1 MQNKLYRIA
10 SKTDS
15 RKIAEF
21 LSKDGQL
28 LLPFLELVCN
38 TEQAVDELIDV
49 VGKAAIEA
57 VLLLSA
63 QQLAG
68 PKQPGRAHGE
78 TTWHGRQHGVVSLSE
93 RKLRVEKPRL
103 RKKGK
108 GCGKEVAIPAYEAL
122 VLNSRLGSRIL
133 EILMKGVSTR
143 KYKEVLPDMA
153 ETVGVSKSQ
162 VSREF
167 MASSE
172 KQFKQLC
179 ERHFD
184 DTEILAIYIDGIQF
198 GDCHVI
204 IALGVDSGGF
214 KHVLGLREGSSENS
228 RVATDLLN
236 DLVDRGIKP
245 DRLRLFVVDGSKALR
260 CAINAVYGSKNPVQR
275 CRNHKIR
282 NVLGYL
288 PDEQK
293 DQVRCAMQA
302 AFSMDADKG
311 KQKLRQLAKWLQ
323 REYPSAASSLLE
335 GLDEMF
341 TINALALPKTLRRC
355 LGSTNVIESPNSGV
369 RTRTRRVKNWQDH
382 GMVVRWVAASLMD
395 MEKRFKRIMG
405 YQQLWMLDAKL
416 KDLSEDEIVDAKS
429 QVA

>member
-1 MQNKLYRIA
+1 MQRKLYQIA

-28 LLPFLELVCN
+28 LLPFLELICN
-38 TEQAVDELIDV
+38 TEQAVDELIDM

-63 QQLAG
+63 QQIAG
-68 PKQPGRAHGE
+68 PKQPGKVKADVG
-78 TTWHGRQHGVVSLSE
+78 WHGRQQGVVSLSE

-108 GCGKEVAIPAYEAL
+108 GAGKEVAIPAYEAMM
-122 VLNSRLGSRIL
+122 NSQLGLRIL

-143 KYKEVLPDMA
+143 NYKSILPDMA
-153 ETVGVSKSQ
+153 ETVNVSKSQ

-167 MASSE
+167 ILASE

-179 ERHFD
+179 ERRFD
-184 DTEILAIYIDGIQF
+184 QTDILVIYIDGIQF

-204 IALGVDSGGF
+204 VALGVDSGGS

-228 RVATDLLN
+228 QVATDLLN
-236 DLVDRGIKP
+236 DLVERGIKP
-245 DRLRLFVVDGSKALR
+245 HRLRLFVIDGSKALR

-288 PDEQK
+288 PDDQK
-293 DQVRCAMQA
+293 DQVKCAMQA
-302 AFSMDADKG
+302 AFSLEADKG
-311 KQKLRQLAKWLQ
+311 KQKLKQLAKWLE

-341 TINALALPKTLRRC
+341 TINVLGLPKTLRRC
-355 LGSTNVIESPNSGV
+355 LGSTNLIESPNSGI
-369 RTRTRRVKNWQDH
+369 RSRTRRVKNWQDH
-382 GMVVRWVAASLMD
+382 RMVVRWVAASLLD

-405 YQQLWMLDAKL
+405 YQQLWILEAKL
-416 KDLSEDEIVDAKS
+416 KDMVEDEMVDVKS

>member
-1 MQNKLYRIA
+1 MQRKLYQIA

-28 LLPFLELVCN
+28 LLPFLELICN

-63 QQLAG
+63 QQVAG
-68 PKQPGRAHGE
+68 PKQPGKVKADVG
-78 TTWHGRQHGVVSLSE
+78 WHGRQQGVVSLSE

-108 GCGKEVAIPAYEAL
+108 GAGKEVAIPAYEAMM
-122 VLNSRLGSRIL
+122 NSQLGLRIL

-143 KYKEVLPDMA
+143 NYKSILPDMA
-153 ETVGVSKSQ
+153 ETVNVSKSQ

-167 MASSE
+167 ILASE

-179 ERHFD
+179 ERRFD
-184 DTEILAIYIDGIQF
+184 QTDILVIYIDGIQF

-204 IALGVDSGGF
+204 VALGVDSGGS

-228 RVATDLLN
+228 QVATDLLN
-236 DLVDRGIKP
+236 DLVERGIKP
-245 DRLRLFVVDGSKALR
+245 DRLRLFVIDGSKALR

-288 PDEQK
+288 PDDQK
-293 DQVRCAMQA
+293 DQVKCAMQA
-302 AFSMDADKG
+302 AFSLEADKG
-311 KQKLRQLAKWLQ
+311 KQKLKQLAKWLE

-341 TINALALPKTLRRC
+341 TINVLGLPKTLRRC
-355 LGSTNVIESPNSGV
+355 LGSTNLIESPNSGI
-369 RTRTRRVKNWQDH
+369 RSRTRRVKNWQDH
-382 GMVVRWVAASLMD
+382 GMVVRWVAASLLD

-405 YQQLWMLDAKL
+405 YQQPWILEAKL
-416 KDLSEDEIVDAKS
+416 KDMAEDEMVDVKS

>member
-1 MQNKLYRIA
+1 MQRKLYQIA

-28 LLPFLELVCN
+28 LLPFLELICN

-63 QQLAG
+63 QQVAG
-68 PKQPGRAHGE
+68 PKQPGKVKADVG
-78 TTWHGRQHGVVSLSE
+78 WHGRQQGVVSLSE

-108 GCGKEVAIPAYEAL
+108 GAGKEVAIPAYEAMMM
-122 VLNSRLGSRIL
+122 NSQLGLRIL

-143 KYKEVLPDMA
+143 NYKSILPDMA
-153 ETVGVSKSQ
+153 ETVNVSKSQ

-167 MASSE
+167 ILASE

-179 ERHFD
+179 ERRFD
-184 DTEILAIYIDGIQF
+184 QTDILVIYIDGIQF

-204 IALGVDSGGF
+204 VALGVDSGGS

-228 RVATDLLN
+228 QVATELLN
-236 DLVDRGIKP
+236 DLVERGIKP
-245 DRLRLFVVDGSKALR
+245 DRLRLFVIDGSKALR

-288 PDEQK
+288 PDDQK
-293 DQVRCAMQA
+293 DQVKCVMQA
-302 AFSMDADKG
+302 AFSLEADKG
-311 KQKLRQLAKWLQ
+311 KQKLKQLAKWFE

-341 TINALALPKTLRRC
+341 TINVLGLPKTLRRC
-355 LGSTNVIESPNSGV
+355 LGSTNLIESPNSGI
-369 RTRTRRVKNWQDH
+369 RSRTRRVKNWQDH
-382 GMVVRWVAASLMD
+382 GMVVRWVAASLLD

-405 YQQLWMLDAKL
+405 YQQLWILEAKL
-416 KDLSEDEIVDAKS
+416 KDMAEDEMVDVKS